1 MTVIF
6 LAGVHGVGKGHLG
19 ALVSTG
25 LGMRHLTASQLIR
38 EEKGRESWGK
48 DKVVTDVDDN
58 QRALI
63 QAVER
68 LRDSGQA
75 LLLDGHFVL
84 RAPNGDFIRLQA
96 GVFSALKLSGV
107 VLLCEDAD
115 RIAARLLQRDGV
127 HTTPDSIRA
136 LAAEEEAHARK
147 VCGALNIPLA
157 VFASPTEISLTDAIR
172 RLVSK

>member
-25 LGMRHLTASQLIR
+25 LGVRHLTASQLIR

-48 DKVVTDVDDN
+48 DKSVTDVDDN

-63 QAVER
+63 DAVER

-84 RAPNGDFIRLQA
+84 RAPNGDFIRLEA
-96 GVFSALKLSGV
+96 EVFSALKLSAV
-107 VLLCEDAD
+107 VLLSETAD
-115 RIAARLLQRDGV
+115 TIAARLLQRDGV
-127 HTTPDSIRA
+127 HTIQDSIRA
-136 LAAEEEAHARK
+136 LAAEEEAHARE
-147 VCGALNIPLA
+147 VCRALSIPLA
-157 VFASPTEISLTDAIR
+157 VLASPTEISLTDAIR
-172 RLVSK
+172 KLVSK

>member
-19 ALVSTG
+19 ALVSSG
-25 LGMRHLTASQLIR
+25 FGVRHLTASQLIR

-48 DKVVTDVDDN
+48 DKVVTDVDNN

-63 QAVER
+63 QAVGR
-68 LRDSGQA
+68 LRDSGQV

-84 RAPNGDFIRLQA
+84 RAPNGDYIRLDI

-107 VLLCEDAD
+107 VLLCEEAD
-115 RIAARLLQRDGV
+115 RIAARLLRRDGV

-136 LAAEEEAHARK
+136 LAAQEEAHARE
-147 VCGALNIPLA
+147 VCGELSIPLA
-157 VFASPTEISLTDAIR
+157 VLASPTEISLTDAIR
-172 RLVSK
+172 RLVNE